1 MDIYFLDTETT
12 GLSVTTGARIVEIAI
27 VDLHGEPLLNTLVN
41 PEEPIPS
48 AAQQVHGISDEMV
61 ASAPTIMELWPDIR
75 EILSNQ
81 HVIIYNASFDT
92 QFFPSTLQCAAKISC
107 AMLSFAEVYG
117 EPNTRY
123 GGFKW
128 QRLEDAARHVAHEWT
143 GSSHRALADA
153 LACRSV
159 WLWLEKQRAS

>member
-61 ASAPTIMELWPDIR
+61 A
-75 EILSNQ
+75 
-81 HVIIYNASFDT
+81 
-92 QFFPSTLQCAAKISC
+92 
-107 AMLSFAEVYG
+107 
-117 EPNTRY
+117 
-123 GGFKW
+123 
-128 QRLEDAARHVAHEWT
+128 
-143 GSSHRALADA
+143 
-153 LACRSV
+153 
-159 WLWLEKQRAS
+159 